1 MPLVTMYPET
11 SVHPQGTSPPSTAVV
26 MKRFAIAA
34 VTPRTTSV
42 MYTEICAIVP
52 ALAAP
57 LTS

>member
-1 MPLVTMYPET
+1 MYPET